1 MKQHLIK
8 NNIYLREKGTDE
20 NKGFNINYSNYKTY
34 QIQKPFKKSFKT
46 FYYFFVIKENDWF

>member
-20 NKGFNINYSNYKTY
+20 NKGFNINNSNYKTY
-34 QIQKPFKKSFKT
+34 QIQKPFKKSFIT
-46 FYYFFVIKENDWF
+46 FYYFFVIKEND